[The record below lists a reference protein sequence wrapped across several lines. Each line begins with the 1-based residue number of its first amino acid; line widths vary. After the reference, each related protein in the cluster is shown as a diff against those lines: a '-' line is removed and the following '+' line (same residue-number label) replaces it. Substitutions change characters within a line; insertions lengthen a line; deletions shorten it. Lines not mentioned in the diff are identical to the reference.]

1 MDLHNDTE
9 FTGEVF
15 KGLECM
21 EETFCEKEFVRCTFI
36 SCNFSSSRFVD
47 CQFVECKFE
56 SCNLSM
62 IHISETNFRDVA
74 FIRSKLIGIL
84 WYESRKRSFSLALS
98 FKESFIDYS
107 SFFGLDMRRCKFEN
121 TTAIEVDFT
130 EANLSKVKFD
140 AVKLSGATFFK
151 TNLKETNFTTA
162 SGYVLDP
169 SVNQVRGA
177 IFSMPEAVNL
187 LYAFGVKIE
196 M

>member
-1 MDLHNDTE
+1 MDLYNDTE
-9 FTGEVF
+9 FAGEVF
-15 KGLECM
+15 KGLACM
-21 EETFCEKEFVRCTFI
+21 EQTIEEKEFVRCNFI
-36 SCNFSSSRFVD
+36 NCNFSSSRFVD
-47 CQFVECKFE
+47 CQFVDCQFE

-62 IHISETNFRDVA
+62 IHVSETNFRDVT

-84 WYESRKRSFSLALS
+84 WYESRKRSFSLSLS

-107 SFFGLDMRRCKFEN
+107 SFFGLDMRKCKFEN

-140 AVKLSGATFFK
+140 SVKLSGATFFR
-151 TNLKETNFTTA
+151 TNLKEANFATATN
-162 SGYVLDP
+162 YMLDP
-169 SVNQVRGA
+169 SVNQVKGA
-177 IFSMPEAVNL
+177 VFSMPEAINL